1 MPRPT
6 AADRALAAK
15 VLPEIRGALDK
26 LAMVYGYLWAEDE
39 SHGAL
44 TPVYDAVKATREARD
59 FINRDYEG

>member
-6 AADRALAAK
+6 VAERSLVAK
-15 VLPEIRGALDK
+15 VLPKSGGALDK
-26 LAMVYGYLWAEDE
+26 LAVAYGYLWAEDE

-44 TPVYDAVKATREARD
+44 TPVYDAVKAAREARD